1 MVASSV
7 FFVAS
12 MQCAAYQ
19 RDDREKRG
27 GSTLFVAVVA
37 IRNNSGN
44 EKTAAAAATVFVMTR
59 HCMRVLCIVKSLFI
73 IFVPSW
79 NEFWEGEEEEN
90 YKGPG
95 LIC

>member
-7 FFVAS
+7 FLFVAS

-19 RDDREKRG
+19 RDGREKRG

-44 EKTAAAAATVFVMTR
+44 EKTAAAAAATVFVMTR

-73 IFVPSW
+73 IFVLS
-79 NEFWEGEEEEN
+79 
-90 YKGPG
+90 
-95 LIC
+95 